1 MSSKKIL
8 LVDDSPR
15 DTEMTLEVLRRHQGT
30 TDVVTLR
37 DGVEALDYLFRRA
50 EHSTREAG
58 EPAVILLDLKM
69 PRVGGIEVLRQV
81 KADPRLK
88 FIPVVV
94 MTSSGEEQDLLTSYK
109 LGVNGYVVKPLD
121 FGAFVEAVKSVESF
135 WVGLNEL
142 PPMNFG

>member
-1 MSSKKIL
+1 MNSKRIL

-15 DTEMTLEVLRRHQGT
+15 DTEMTLEVLHRQQGELE
-30 TDVVTLR
+30 VVTLR

-50 EHSTREAG
+50 EHSRRDPG

-69 PRVGGIEVLRQV
+69 PRVGGLEVLRQL
-81 KADPRLK
+81 KTDPRLK
-88 FIPVVV
+88 VIPVVV
-94 MTSSGEEQDLLTSYK
+94 MTSSGEEQDLVTSYN

-121 FGAFVEAVKSVESF
+121 FGAFVEAVKSVEAF

-142 PPMNFG
+142 PPIRTD